1 MVKFHTKE
9 SEYIRRLEESNKGL
23 RKEIEKLKERERF
36 EEICKR
42 YDFVLKEN
50 KSLKEELKDF
60 NNLIGRLERTEELN
74 RKLKEELSK
83 LKEKYWDLD
92 F

>member
-83 LKEKYWDLD
+83 LKEKY
-92 F
+92 

>member
-9 SEYIRRLEESNKGL
+9 SEYIRRLEESNKDL

-50 KSLKEELKDF
+50 E
-60 NNLIGRLERTEELN
+60 N
-74 RKLKEELSK
+74 LKEELSK